1 MKRVILC
8 RPSGPR
14 NLGTV
19 VRAAANFGPVEV
31 AVVRPILPSLLI
43 HPDFEQM
50 SHGVEALVERV
61 MVFDGLPEAL
71 ADCHGSVG
79 FSARPRH
86 HRITLPW
93 PEVLPRCQAIA
104 ASEHRLGLVFG
115 TEESGLSGEEERCVQ
130 VLTHI
135 ATSAEH
141 TSLNLGVAV
150 SLVLQA
156 LFSGESPP
164 EFQRIRAPLT
174 GMDRAYLK
182 AHVAET
188 LADRATSSVASTD
201 IKDSVER
208 VFSHAEIETRDARS
222 WHTIMRALGNKKTPL
237 DYGLEGSPKEARR
250 KAAIARALALDPN
263 AKPRKGPKP
272 R

>member
-1 MKRVILC
+1 VKRVILC
-8 RPSGPR
+8 RPTGPR

-31 AVVRPILPSLLI
+31 AVVRPILPSLLV

-50 SHGVEALVERV
+50 SHGVEELVDRV
-61 MVFDGLPEAL
+61 MVFDCLDDAL
-71 ADCHGSVG
+71 ADCHDSVG

-93 PEVLPRCQAIA
+93 PEVLPRCL
-104 ASEHRLGLVFG
+104 ASSVGEHRLGLVFG
-115 TEESGLSGEEERCVQ
+115 TEESGLSGEEEACAQ

-135 ATSAEH
+135 ATSSEH
-141 TSLNLGVAV
+141 TSLNLSVAV
-150 SLVLQA
+150 SLVLYA

-164 EFQRIRAPLT
+164 EFERIRAPLT

-188 LADRATSSVASTD
+188 LSDKATSTVAGTD
-201 IKDSVER
+201 IVASVER

-222 WHTIMRALGNKKTPL
+222 WHTIMRALGNRKTPL

-250 KAAIARALALDPN
+250 KAAIARALTLDPN
-263 AKPRKGPKP
+263 AKPKNGPTQ